1 MATPVKMPRL
11 GESVAEG
18 TVGSWL
24 KQEGDL
30 VEKDESLAEIITD
43 KINAE
48 LPSPVAGRLAKIL
61 VQTDE
66 TVPVG
71 ADIALIEENVEAIA
85 SAPAAATP
93 APAAAIATAAPATEA
108 ATPASMPGGVT
119 AQQSAAKATVTGQRS
134 VDTGNGRSSAAAST
148 VQSQPEQQESEEE
161 RQRISPLARR
171 LAREH
176 GIDLNDIV
184 GTGLGGRVR
193 RDDILAYI
201 ANQQNRKAAPVP
213 TAVAAAPAPVATTTQ
228 STVSSVPEQ
237 VYSAPATAPSV
248 APRATEFVTVSETP
262 DEEMVAPSR
271 MRLAIAEHMVR
282 SKRTSPHAT
291 TVVEVDMTNIAKWL
305 EKHKE
310 EFKKREGYSISYVPF
325 VMKAVCEGIRKFP
338 LINSTWTPDNKI
350 IIKKRINLGIA
361 VATDVGLVVP
371 TIYDADQYTLA
382 GLAKQ
387 VNAVA
392 QRARAN
398 KLTVQDM
405 QNSTFVVNNPGTFG
419 TIISVP
425 IINQPNAGILSMD
438 AVVKRPVVIEDDAIA
453 VRSMMYLCLSFDHR
467 ILDGAGAGGFL
478 QATRTKLQSYG
489 REIDIY

>member
-1 MATPVKMPRL
+1 MPTPVKMPRL

-24 KQEGDL
+24 KNEGDW
-30 VEKDESLAEIITD
+30 VERDESLAEIITD

-48 LPSPVAGRLAKIL
+48 LPSPIAGRLTKIL
-61 VQTDE
+61 VKVDE

-71 ADIALIEENVEAIA
+71 ADIALIEENADV
-85 SAPAAATP
+85 STSPPAEP
-93 APAAAIATAAPATEA
+93 LPGPDAAPIENPDRANVAVMENRS
-108 ATPASMPGGVT
+108 AS
-119 AQQSAAKATVTGQRS
+119 
-134 VDTGNGRSSAAAST
+134 DGNGSSAST
-148 VQSQPEQQESEEE
+148 QATRTGVEE

-176 GIDLNDIV
+176 DIDLNAIA
-184 GTGLGGRVR
+184 GTGIGGRVR
-193 RDDILAYI
+193 KEDILAY
-201 ANQQNRKAAPVP
+201 
-213 TAVAAAPAPVATTTQ
+213 VAQRQAAPAPVGAQ
-228 STVSSVPEQ
+228 FI
-237 VYSAPATAPSV
+237 APPSPAP
-248 APRATEFVTVSETP
+248 T
-262 DEEMVAPSR
+262 MVGEDGIEVITPSR

-305 EKHKE
+305 EKNKE
-310 EFKKREGYSISYVPF
+310 DFKKREGYGISYVPF
-325 VMKAVCEGIRKFP
+325 VMKAVCEGIRKIP
-338 LINSTWTPDNKI
+338 LMNSSWTEDNKI
-350 IIKKRINLGIA
+350 IVKKHINLGMA
-361 VATDVGLVVP
+361 VATDEGLVVP
-371 TIYDADQYTLA
+371 TLYDADQYTLA

-387 VNAVA
+387 ISTIA

-398 KLTVQDM
+398 KLTVQDL
-405 QNSTFVVNNPGTFG
+405 QGSTFVVNNPGTFG

-453 VRSMMYLCLSFDHR
+453 VRYMMYLCLSFDHR

-478 QATRTKLQSYG
+478 QAVRTKLQSYG
-489 REIDIY
+489 REIDVY